1 MCYKNNT
8 MKLNQWVD
16 DGWRDTRYALRSLA
30 RSRGFTAVA
39 LLTLSVG
46 IGSATA
52 IFSLANT
59 VLLRPL
65 PLVDA
70 GRLVRIVEH
79 DRPRNVPNMIW
90 REYLDWQA
98 QTKTLSG
105 LAATSSDSQ
114 VIEAP
119 AGLVRMTG
127 GLVSA
132 NYFEVLGARAMLG
145 RTLVARDA
153 SNPDVIVLGFY
164 AWQRQFRSDPQTIG
178 SVVEFRAGS
187 LAGRAMTVV
196 GVMPESMETIGS
208 PMDFYA
214 PIVAAA
220 HPRSI
225 GLGSLIGRLRD
236 GLSLAAASE
245 EANALG
251 MAIRPPRPA
260 AAPRLTRARFEA
272 KNLNEGILDPPPGRL
287 GGSGVAT
294 PRVTLRIFVGAV
306 AIVLLIVCA
315 NVANLL
321 LVRGTARRREL
332 ATRVALGASRGRL
345 LRLILTECL
354 ILAGAGGV
362 LGAALGAVGLS
373 LIKRLLTIDAQGVFR
388 IVFGENI
395 LPRSNEVGIDLRL
408 FAIAFAVAGI
418 ATLAF
423 GLLPA
428 LQLAR
433 TNQLEAMGSRGA
445 GSARRETRLRMGLVV
460 GQLAMATM
468 LLVGAG
474 LLATSFVNLAT
485 VDKGYNPARVL
496 TFQLVLPR
504 EYPVARKVDSIEAV
518 LRATRDVPEVDAA
531 GFAYAGILIP
541 IQNTVGSFV
550 PPGRTLEAVSSEKDR
565 PRLRS
570 LSAGYL
576 DAAGAQLLSGRLIGD
591 GDSASA
597 PPVAV
602 INRTVQ
608 RRYFGDTNPV
618 AAFMDWHG
626 GRGPAV
632 PVQVIGVIADIRQA
646 ALDKEPWPEVFMDY
660 RQVIALQE
668 RWGAQPGTV
677 DSLALGFMSF
687 AMRTRGHPGRA
698 IPSVRQAIA
707 RADPNAALDAIAPLD
722 SVVGNSLARQRF
734 YAVTLAGFACI
745 AALLA
750 AIGVYGVLAYAVVE
764 RTREI
769 GLRMALGA
777 GRRQV
782 LGLVLGRGLLL
793 AAIGIACGLA
803 GAVAATRYL
812 QAMLYGITPLDRGT
826 FLVVAVAF
834 AAVAALA
841 SYLPAR
847 RATKVD
853 PIVALRTE

>member
-1 MCYKNNT
+1 MRPG
-8 MKLNQWVD
+8 LEWVD
-16 DGWRDTRYALRSLA
+16 NGWRDARFALRSLA

-39 LLTLSVG
+39 ILTLSVG

-59 VLLRPL
+59 VLLSPL
-65 PLVDA
+65 PLTAAD
-70 GRLVRIVEH
+70 RLVRIVEP
-79 DRPRNVPNMIW
+79 DRPRNAPAMTW
-90 REYLDWQA
+90 REHLDWRA

-105 LAATSSDSQ
+105 LTAASSDPQAIMST
-114 VIEAP
+114 P
-119 AGLVRMTG
+119 AGLVRLTG

-145 RTLVARDA
+145 RTLVASDL
-153 SNPDVIVLGFY
+153 SNPDVIVLGFH
-164 AWQRQFRSDPQTIG
+164 AWRRQFRSDPQAIG
-178 SVVEFRAGS
+178 SVIDFRSGS

-214 PIVAAA
+214 PIGAATGA
-220 HPRSI
+220 ESI
-225 GLGSLIGRLRD
+225 AVGSMIGRLRD

-260 AAPRLTRARFEA
+260 DAPPLTGARFHA
-272 KNLNEGILDPPPGRL
+272 RSLNDGILDPPPGRL
-287 GGSGVAT
+287 RGTGAAT
-294 PRVTLRIFVGAV
+294 PVATLRILVGAV
-306 AIVLLIVCA
+306 AVVLLIVCA

-332 ATRVALGASRGRL
+332 ATRVALGASRWRL

-362 LGAALGAVGLS
+362 LGAVLGAVGLS

-388 IVFGENI
+388 IVLGENV
-395 LPRSNEVGIDLRL
+395 LPRANEAGIDLRL
-408 FAIAFAVAGI
+408 FTIAFVLAGI
-418 ATLAF
+418 TTLAF

-428 LQLAR
+428 VRLAR
-433 TNQLEAMGSRGA
+433 TNQLQAMGSRGV
-445 GSARRETRLRMGLVV
+445 GSAKPETRLRKWLVV
-460 GQLAMATM
+460 GQLAMATI

-485 VDKGYNPARVL
+485 VDKGYDPTGVL

-504 EYPVARKVDSIEAV
+504 EYPVARKVESIEAV
-518 LRATRDVPEVDAA
+518 LRATRATPEVAAA

-550 PPGRTLEAVSSEKDR
+550 PPGRTLEAVSHERDR
-565 PRLRS
+565 PRLKS

-576 DAAGAQLLSGRLIGD
+576 EAAGAQLLSGRLIGD

-597 PPVAV
+597 PPVVV

-608 RRYFGDTNPV
+608 RRYFGDASPV
-618 AAFMDWHG
+618 GTFLDWHG
-626 GRGPAV
+626 GRGAAV

-646 ALDKEPWPEVFMDY
+646 ALDQEAWPEVFMDF
-660 RQVIALQE
+660 RQVIAVQE
-668 RWGAQPGTV
+668 RWGAKPGTI
-677 DSLALGFMSF
+677 DSLAFGFMSF
-687 AMRTRGHPGRA
+687 AIRTRGNPAQA

-707 RADPNAALDAIAPLD
+707 RADSNAALDAIAPLD
-722 SVVGNSLARQRF
+722 GLVGDSLARQRF
-734 YAVTLAGFACI
+734 YAVILAGFASI

-750 AIGVYGVLAYAVVE
+750 AIGVYGVLACAVIE

-769 GLRMALGA
+769 GVRMALGA
-777 GRRQV
+777 GPRHV

-793 AAIGIACGLA
+793 SAAGIASGLV
-803 GAVAATRYL
+803 GAAAATRYL
-812 QAMLYGITPLDRGT
+812 QTLLYGITPLDRGT